1 MAVRVFVVVLFPMQ
15 PVSGDVGLGHIQAA
29 MAQELLD
36 GLHGHAAFLHMG
48 GDRVAQAV
56 QGDHIG

>member
-1 MAVRVFVVVLFPMQ
+1 MKQIA
-15 PVSGDVGLGHIQAA
+15 GDVGLGHIQAA
-29 MAQELLD
+29 VAQELLD
-36 GLHGHAAFLHMG
+36 GLHGHAALLHVR